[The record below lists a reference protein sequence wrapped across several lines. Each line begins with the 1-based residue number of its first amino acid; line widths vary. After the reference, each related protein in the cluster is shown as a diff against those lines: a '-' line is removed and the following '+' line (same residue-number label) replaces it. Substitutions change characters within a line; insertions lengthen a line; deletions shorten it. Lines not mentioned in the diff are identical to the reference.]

1 MNIYDG
7 RLNTITALIG
17 TYFTWLF
24 GAWEEVLAILL
35 TLMLIDYLFGVIKGF
50 VLKKLSSNV
59 GFKGIVKK
67 SGILVIV
74 AVAALLDRLINN
86 GDWIFK
92 TLVCYFYIAN
102 EALSIT
108 ENCAAIGLPIPNKIK
123 EALEQLGKESK

>member
-1 MNIYDG
+1 M
-7 RLNTITALIG
+7 
-17 TYFTWLF
+17 
-24 GAWEEVLAILL
+24 
-35 TLMLIDYLFGVIKGF
+35 
-50 VLKKLSSNV
+50 
-59 GFKGIVKK
+59 
-67 SGILVIV
+67 

>member
-7 RLNTITALIG
+7 KLNTITALIG

-59 GFKGIVKK
+59 GFKGIAKK

-123 EALEQLGKESK
+123 EALEQLGKENK

>member
-7 RLNTITALIG
+7 KLNTITALIG

-24 GAWEEVLAILL
+24 GTWEEVLAILL

-50 VLKKLSSNV
+50 VLKKLSSSV
-59 GFKGIVKK
+59 GFKGIAKK

-108 ENCAAIGLPIPNKIK
+108 ENCAAIGLPVPARIK
-123 EALEQLGKESK
+123 EALEQLRKGNK

>member
-1 MNIYDG
+1 MSIYDG
-7 RLNTITALIG
+7 KLNAITALIG

-59 GFKGIVKK
+59 GFKGIAKK

-123 EALEQLGKESK
+123 EALEQLGKENK

>member
-1 MNIYDG
+1 MSIYDG
-7 RLNTITALIG
+7 KLNAITALIG

-59 GFKGIVKK
+59 GFKGIAKK

-86 GDWIFK
+86 GDWVFK

-108 ENCAAIGLPIPNKIK
+108 ENCAAIGLPVPARIK
-123 EALEQLGKESK
+123 ESLEQLRKENK

>member
-1 MNIYDG
+1 MAIWSLGGGTSYSV
-7 RLNTITALIG
+7 NTYVDYI
-17 TYFTWLF
+17 F
-24 GAWEEVLAILL
+24 GI
-35 TLMLIDYLFGVIKGF
+35 IKGF

-59 GFKGIVKK
+59 GFKGIAKK
-67 SGILVIV
+67 SGILVIL

-108 ENCAAIGLPIPNKIK
+108 ENCAAIGLPVPARIK
-123 EALEQLGKESK
+123 EALEQLRKGNK

>member
-24 GAWEEVLAILL
+24 GTWEEVLAILL

-59 GFKGIVKK
+59 GFKGIAKK

-123 EALEQLGKESK
+123 EALEQLGKENK

>member
-59 GFKGIVKK
+59 GFKGIAKK

-123 EALEQLGKESK
+123 EALEQLGKENK

>member
-1 MNIYDG
+1 MSIYDG
-7 RLNTITALIG
+7 KLNAITALIG

-59 GFKGIVKK
+59 GFKGIAKK

-108 ENCAAIGLPIPNKIK
+108 ENCAAIGLPVPNKIK
-123 EALEQLGKESK
+123 EALEQLGKENK

>member
-7 RLNTITALIG
+7 KLNAITAVIG

-59 GFKGIVKK
+59 GFKGIAKK

-123 EALEQLGKESK
+123 EALEQLGKENK